1 MTSDPFSL
9 SVVSPSLRERWG
21 LVAAC
26 SAVMAMSSDVWYTA
40 SVFFVALIQLQ
51 DGDELDLG
59 RALVLRVLHTPGHT
73 PGSISLY
80 WEREGILFTG
90 DSLQGRGSRPGW
102 MPL

>member
-1 MTSDPFSL
+1 L
-9 SVVSPSLRERWG
+9 LANVGREVSPDR
-21 LVAAC
+21 
-26 SAVMAMSSDVWYTA
+26 
-40 SVFFVALIQLQ
+40 QLQ

>member
-1 MTSDPFSL
+1 ML
-9 SVVSPSLRERWG
+9 ANVGREVSPDR
-21 LVAAC
+21 
-26 SAVMAMSSDVWYTA
+26 
-40 SVFFVALIQLQ
+40 QLQ
-51 DGDELDLG
+51 DGGELDLG
-59 RALVLRVLHTPGHT
+59 RALALRVLHTPGHT